1 MFTRFMKWITSD
13 KKKLIMAVFGIFLLI
28 LAVDRWY
35 WSRPYSP
42 GKDELALRIQLDTKE
57 DVGLLVYDYYMD
69 GRQHSGGMSNA
80 DGSLIKHDEQLF
92 VVWNRNDEEMQI
104 TADSVDLWIRF
115 RIITEYVTPNFENV
129 YPEEITRY
137 LEPLSWKAEFGK
149 AYDITIT
156 GDKDNGYVATLN

>member
-1 MFTRFMKWITSD
+1 
-13 KKKLIMAVFGIFLLI
+13 
-28 LAVDRWY
+28 
-35 WSRPYSP
+35 
-42 GKDELALRIQLDTKE
+42 
-57 DVGLLVYDYYMD
+57 
-69 GRQHSGGMSNA
+69 

-137 LEPLSWKAEFGK
+137 LEPLSWKAEFGRM
-149 AYDITIT
+149 YDITIT
-156 GDKDNGYVATLN
+156 GDKNNGYVAVLN